1 MDENSENDFQTG
13 FRTCPTSGEILPNGE
28 AIDLVAGRLPGT
40 LALLH
45 FDGKQ
50 CFIAPQIQVGLTT
63 YVAPFLDSSVFRAI
77 RFPSGAAEYGGTETL
92 FWKVAGRFRQYLRF
106 SEELAAFATLV
117 VFGSW
122 FADCYPSPITLLV
135 TGSDLRQ
142 AMILLQVFGIFC
154 RRPLTVAQLSP
165 QLPIFVRPTL
175 LLVDLAMS
183 KKGRSFWRAA
193 NHRSV
198 FVPAGR
204 GTVSNLACSK
214 IIFSETAGDSRERWG
229 RESMYLRL
237 SPDTNGPSPLTALE
251 EGLLAAEFQPQ
262 LLMYRLRHLDL
273 VHQSVFVSG
282 LPRLPGFELGRS
294 LLTCVQ
300 AEPKIVKAVAPLLQ
314 AHEQA
319 LREQRL
325 RDPEVVI
332 VEAFWSPLHNEKEF
346 PVKELATRVTALL
359 RSRGEI
365 FTYNEKQ
372 LGWKLRDMGLNRH
385 HNGKGKVLRID
396 REMRRRI
403 HQLAA
408 QFGLEL
414 PKVPDCADCKD
425 PQLIVH
431 K

>member
-1 MDENSENDFQTG
+1 MGENAKNDFQSG
-13 FRTCPTSGEILPNGE
+13 FRICPTVGEILPDGR
-28 AIDLVAGRLPGT
+28 AIELVTGGSPDT
-40 LALLH
+40 LALLY
-45 FDGKQ
+45 FGGKQ
-50 CFIAPQIQVGLTT
+50 CLIAPQIQVGLTT
-63 YVAPFLDSSVFRAI
+63 YVAPVLDSSVLRAT

-92 FWKVAGRFRQYLRF
+92 FWKVAGLFHR
-106 SEELAAFATLV
+106 
-117 VFGSW
+117 G
-122 FADCYPSPITLLV
+122 
-135 TGSDLRQ
+135 
-142 AMILLQVFGIFC
+142 
-154 RRPLTVAQLSP
+154 
-165 QLPIFVRPTL
+165 
-175 LLVDLAMS
+175 MS
-183 KKGRSFWRAA
+183 KKGRSFWRAT

-214 IIFSETAGDSRERWG
+214 VIFSETGDDSRENWG

-237 SPDTNGPSPLTALE
+237 SPDTNEPPPLTALE
-251 EGLLAAEFQPQ
+251 EDLLAAEFQPQ
-262 LLMYRLRHLDL
+262 FLMYRLHHLHW
-273 VHQSVFVSG
+273 VHQSVSISG

-294 LLTCVQ
+294 LLACVQ

-319 LREQRL
+319 LRERRL
-325 RDPEVVI
+325 LDPAVAI

-365 FTYNEKQ
+365 STYNEKQ
-372 LGWKLRDMGLNRH
+372 LGWKLRNMGLARH
-385 HNGKGKVLRID
+385 NNGKCKVLRID

-403 HQLAA
+403 HQLAI

-414 PKVPDCADCKD
+414 PKVPNCADCKD